1 MWLSEF
7 WITDFYPLSDSNLKL
22 FLQLF
27 FLWAF
32 EVISTLMACCLV
44 LIPRCQVVG
53 EADREKHPAVWHA
66 GSSGQSG
73 SYDGSERREKRL
85 GSQPSLGEGLPGKCK
100 NHSSNKINPG
110 YLCCFS
116 AHRVRIGCKII
127 CFGIY
132 FDLWKTLDLFD
143 LYLSKKIGHLRY
155 EIFHK
160 FVSIHLNM
168 QRWGNTRTHTY
179 MHATLF
185 GE

>member
-1 MWLSEF
+1 
-7 WITDFYPLSDSNLKL
+7 
-22 FLQLF
+22 
-27 FLWAF
+27 
-32 EVISTLMACCLV
+32 MACCLV

-66 GSSGQSG
+66 GGSGQSG

-116 AHRVRIGCKII
+116 AHRVRIGRKII

-132 FDLWKTLDLFD
+132 FDLWKTLDLFY

-179 MHATLF
+179 MEIGAPKVCLKDADF
-185 GE
+185 SAVSNEYSCGEYLGASDQWNTIMGGKTE

>member
-127 CFGIY
+127 CF
-132 FDLWKTLDLFD
+132 WDLFWPLED
-143 LYLSKKIGHLRY
+143 TWFILPLFKQENWTLEIWNLSQICEY
-155 EIFHK
+155 PP
-160 FVSIHLNM
+160 
-168 QRWGNTRTHTY
+168 
-179 MHATLF
+179 
-185 GE
+185 